1 MSSSVL
7 DSIGRKLREARD
19 KCALTQEQV
28 AKHIGIN
35 RNELSYYETG
45 KREIS
50 ITLLDKLAN
59 IYGYSSKYFLD
70 DSITEEPEIQIAFRA
85 DEINDEDL
93 ATISWAKTF
102 LKNLFELSALKG
114 R

>member
-7 DSIGRKLREARD
+7 ESIGKKLREARD
-19 KCALTQEQV
+19 KCALTQAQV
-28 AKHIGIN
+28 AKYLGIN
-35 RNELSYYETG
+35 RNELSYFETG

-70 DSITEEPEIQIAFRA
+70 DSIIEEPEIQIAFRA
-85 DEINDEDL
+85 EEISDDDL
-93 ATISWAKTF
+93 ETISWAKTF
-102 LKNLFELSALKG
+102 LKNLYELSDLKG